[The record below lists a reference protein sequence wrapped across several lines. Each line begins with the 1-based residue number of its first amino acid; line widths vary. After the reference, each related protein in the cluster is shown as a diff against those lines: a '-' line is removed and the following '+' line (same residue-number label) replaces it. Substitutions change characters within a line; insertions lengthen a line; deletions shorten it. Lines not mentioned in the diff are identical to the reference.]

1 MEISKVVARL
11 AEEGDGSAEGTVE
24 GAHS

>member
-11 AEEGDGSAEGTVE
+11 AKEGDAAAEGTVE